1 MKALKGIKK
10 YQKIFIEN
18 RYFIYFLYLF
28 ISLGIN
34 YFYFYKGYFKVG
46 FDDLI
51 HFQAFESVVEAFRN
65 LRLPPVVNFIGFSA
79 NGEAFNGMYPWLTS
93 LIFIVPRLIVKN
105 AIFSLY
111 ISFCLLS
118 FITMTNS
125 YLLLRKFTQ
134 KKWLLISASIIYSF
148 NQYNLINIYNRGAL
162 GEALA
167 FAFLPIVFLGISN
180 IWDQKYKKG
189 SILLGLGMGLVL
201 NSHLLTT
208 VLCCLFLLTFE
219 LIRVFEKN
227 FNLKELQA
235 IIFAVVLSILTSIYT
250 LTNFF
255 RLTLHNELTTPWR
268 DIHSLDWNAFI
279 SSCFKATFNF
289 QANTYNFGMVV
300 LFLMIL
306 MIALTF
312 FLTDSGWK
320 KWIVASWVTFLLSI
334 SWIPYHELGLNNS
347 FLGTIQ
353 FTSRLLNFVVLFLII
368 GLVVFFEDHAALHGR
383 QLMLVSAILLLVFS
397 VSSEIR
403 YVNNKNISYNL
414 TPQNYQ
420 TYVHGSNYAEND
432 YSKKDKYNHNY
443 SIIYRSQVFPL
454 KEQLYEYY
462 NGVQFNVYS
471 SKSSKKYI
479 RFLTYKKQN
488 YQVILNGKIIKPNY
502 SEGLLRLKLRKGVNT
517 IKIISK
523 ARIVEYITFILSI
536 VSIIFLTILSV
547 IL

>member
-1 MKALKGIKK
+1 MLGKNK
-10 YQKIFIEN
+10 YLVI
-18 RYFIYFLYLF
+18 FLYLF

-34 YFYFYKGYFKVG
+34 YFYFYEGYFKVG
-46 FDDLI
+46 FDDLV
-51 HFQAFESVVEAFRN
+51 HFQAFESVVEAFNN
-65 LRLPPVVNFIGFSA
+65 LRLPPIINFIGFSA
-79 NGEAFNGMYPWLTS
+79 NGEAFNGMYPWITS
-93 LIFIVPRLIVKN
+93 LIFIIPRLIIKN
-105 AIFSLY
+105 VIFSLY

-125 YLLLRKFTQ
+125 YLLLKKFTQ

-167 FAFLPIVFLGISN
+167 FAFLPIVFLGITN

-201 NSHLLTT
+201 NSHILSTA
-208 VLCCLFLLTFE
+208 LCCLFLIIFE
-219 LIRVFEKN
+219 LIRVVNKK
-227 FNLKELQA
+227 FNLRELLA
-235 IIFAVVLSILTSIYT
+235 ITFAAVLTILTSLYT

-255 RLTLHNELTTPWR
+255 RLTLNNDLTTPWR
-268 DIHSLDWNAFI
+268 NILSLDWNAFI

-289 QANTYNFGMVV
+289 QTNTYNFGMIV
-300 LFLMIL
+300 LVLMLLMISF
-306 MIALTF
+306 TF
-312 FLTDSGWK
+312 FLKDYGWK
-320 KWIVASWVTFLLSI
+320 KWIITSWVTFLLSF

-368 GLVVFFEDHAALHGR
+368 GLVIFFNDNTVLHGR
-383 QLMLVSAILLLVFS
+383 QLMLVSAILLLLFS

-420 TYVHGSNYAEND
+420 TYVHGNNYAEYD
-432 YSKKDKYNHNY
+432 YSKKDKNNHNY
-443 SIIYRSQVFPL
+443 SIIYKSQVFPS

-462 NGVQFNVYS
+462 NGVRFNVYS
-471 SKSSKKYI
+471 SKNSKKYI
-479 RFLTYKKQN
+479 RFLTYNGLN
-488 YQVILNGKIIKPNY
+488 YQVTLNGKRVKPNY
-502 SEGLLRLKLRKGVNT
+502 SEGLLRIKLRKGVNT

-523 ARIVEYITFILSI
+523 AHMVEYITFILSI
-536 VSIIFLTILSV
+536 FNIMLLTILFV